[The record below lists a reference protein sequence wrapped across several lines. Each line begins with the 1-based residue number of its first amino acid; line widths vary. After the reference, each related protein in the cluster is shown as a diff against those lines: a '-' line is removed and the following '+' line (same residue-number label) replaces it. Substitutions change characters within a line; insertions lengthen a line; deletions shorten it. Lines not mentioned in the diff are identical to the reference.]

1 MAGEWIKMRGGLRR
15 NPKVIAMARYLQD
28 KRAFM
33 DWWSDPVHQ
42 TCSNSV
48 TEIVTFSNVTRVT
61 VAALLDVWSSLNDAI
76 DEEFSAKCML
86 ISDLDDIAEIPCFGD
101 AMESVGWV
109 QEIEDGGLQ
118 FPNFQEHNVIAK
130 DRQAPLTNAE
140 RQQKHREKKKADC
153 TEKAIV
159 TKSND
164 SNGTLEKR
172 RVEKNIKEIQ
182 CASSDARIDS
192 KVVSDQFEEF
202 WEAFDDK
209 RGKKP
214 ALLRFKK
221 VLKSGADFQAIL
233 AGAKRY
239 AISRNQ
245 PDPPNPK
252 MAEGWLNDERW
263 NDEIVKPG
271 QVASRP
277 KETWQI
283 ENEVKTLK
291 HQLEEIRNN
300 SINKYAPDPE
310 RPWEQI
316 LKPEPKERADAL
328 KQKIKLLQSQ
338 MEVAA

>member
-1 MAGEWIKMRGGLRR
+1 M
-15 NPKVIAMARYLQD
+15 
-28 KRAFM
+28 
-33 DWWSDPVHQ
+33 SDPLISINKWSETFENADTRKRERLKWFQ
-42 TCSNSV
+42 TASGCDSSGYLELITANGQ
-48 TEIVTFSNVTRVT
+48 EGIMAFGIF
-61 VAALLDVWSSLNDAI
+61 AALCQLSATLPKEVRGTFKRSSGEPMSMRQIALLIRVDVCHLSAALQLLASKGVEWVSIEHAK
-76 DEEFSAKCML
+76 EESADNL
-86 ISDLDDIAEIPCFGD
+86 PPSADD
-101 AMESVGWV
+101 
-109 QEIEDGGLQ
+109 
-118 FPNFQEHNVIAK
+118 FPALCK
-130 DRQAPLTNAE
+130 
-140 RQQKHREKKKADC
+140 EK
-153 TEKAIV
+153 EK
-159 TKSND
+159 
-164 SNGTLEKR
+164 EK
-172 RVEKNIKEIQ
+172 EKEKIQ

-263 NDEIVKPG
+263 TDEIVKPG